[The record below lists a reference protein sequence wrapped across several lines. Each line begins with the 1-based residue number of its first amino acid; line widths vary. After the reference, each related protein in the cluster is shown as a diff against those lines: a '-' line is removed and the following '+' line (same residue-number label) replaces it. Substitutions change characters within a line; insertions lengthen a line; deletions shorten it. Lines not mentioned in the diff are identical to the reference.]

1 VTYRVDD
8 IAILPKKKVKSKSAA
23 GRRVASIRVMSYLRR
38 WSRLPAFCSQKSWF
52 YEGMI
57 CYTGARL
64 SRRQTAVTIP
74 ASRRIKLP
82 ARKIHFSEV
91 KIGARAATT
100 AV

>member
-1 VTYRVDD
+1 MTYRADD
-8 IAILPKKKVKSKSAA
+8 IVILPKKKVKSKSTAA
-23 GRRVASIRVMSYLRR
+23 RRVASIRGMGYLCR
-38 WSRLPAFCSQKSWF
+38 WSRLPALCIQKSWV
-52 YEGMI
+52 YERTI